1 MVFGSKFGEYSL
13 KKLGGTVGIYI
24 DIVGKLLKKWLILA
38 LKPPPKNL
46 GNFGGLL
53 CDL

>member
-1 MVFGSKFGEYSL
+1 M
-13 KKLGGTVGIYI
+13 
-24 DIVGKLLKKWLILA
+24 DIVGKLVEKWLILA

-53 CDL
+53 GDL